1 MTDPNYSF
9 LRSCFG
15 RILDS
20 NPSNNGYKRALNLK
34 NINVNCL
41 AFDPIKT
48 QSIDVKSFV
57 DLACV
62 NQAHGLKMM
71 MSIQDGKLTLITG
84 KNKGL
89 LREIKHQIRGRD
101 ALSHRYKATLDWP
114 DNNISFRKL
123 WVNRQQRLC
132 AEVICQGQSHNVLL
146 QLNPNQYNQDLMVDN
161 SQCSFPLSISINS
174 LQQDNSEYNLSS
186 ESFKIQLKSG
196 EKADVTFDKND
207 CNSVQLKV
215 GKSIKSFTLPMSYD
229 EKIIDV
235 KPCGNWL
242 QVAISKDNERRILYI
257 NIPSF
262 AWNVKYPPIISSSP
276 PLAFIHSASN
286 NSEHFIN
293 ANPFVGRKRRHIGNN
308 CLPLSHLI
316 DRIKHRIV
324 SGQRKLK
331 VGRKSAAIISFA
343 KVLDPGVQSLVV
355 WIKGRMRASIINE
368 ELHCKVNELDKEIFY
383 IKSLSGYWSNAS
395 MLLQV
400 VNAATMRKSHI
411 SSSQTSVTLENELG
425 KQITLA
431 TEKLKLIK
439 PLFSEDV
446 NAKPNKL
453 GSWFKSQSNRIESIT
468 VLENKPDDDVNKKL
482 NEIKDILDS
491 LSKAKYSPIK
501 SKELD
506 LLCAFVERTILNVHL
521 LRSLKSNPG
530 YELAL
535 KTKLFHEVND
545 ELTTAVERQHFGS
558 TAWKTAEKTSRQ
570 IGYSLNKKHNSLGKL
585 WSRMDNSHEPD
596 ESLAD
601 QIAAQISAMPKGDT
615 LTLTTKEGCEGFAG
629 VAKFGLPFVGGWF
642 AAVLAAYEKEY
653 SVCLESLGNGEVK
666 LKFLRKKNKSVAGLF
681 GTGQGLEDLT
691 QLVKYDKGSVVTF
704 MPFEANLILK
714 IMQESKRDFAFNI
727 RNEDLSE
734 TLAYLLKIKSAG
746 SEEPTV
752 EKWTDMQY
760 ESKKE
765 NAVQLVLELKSECR
779 VQNGSSVSSNLF
791 MVAPRYFASM
801 TASGSLE
808 IKRSVDTKIGTT
820 TSVEATT
827 ELTTKTGLSHD
838 SGSIVMPIMT
848 GNNFGSP
855 VPLPAASQTFTN
867 GRAVESE
874 RASTKILSRQVF
886 SSDLAP
892 ESTDNTQWSNTSS
905 SEWESKQREKEL
917 KELKVWL
924 SEQRKVSHIVK
935 NRLNSQIEI
944 LTQALNKGFHQVEK
958 SIAAE
963 DIGQVKVDYQASLT
977 WKSRFGDKL
986 RKLVRITPK
995 HSTSL
1000 EQLLVNYP
1008 SSLRQLAAIRGSS
1021 QSQSQLENM
1030 GKASLVTAHLDYQ
1043 ISLNTLL
1050 KLTQD
1055 FDVQVREAVE
1065 HGSQKIIE
1073 IAQRYVDILSR
1084 DNDCDRSIYRLK
1096 SIRFKRTSYL
1106 RQQPSSILPLITITN
1121 HSKIEL
1127 SENLGEMEFFY
1138 ADKQDIVSD
1147 STQDKNISNKR
1158 KPMSILN
1165 KIDSSLLSIPSKAYN
1180 RRYPKLA
1187 NNT

>member
-1 MTDPNYSF
+1 MYYSAHSHNCSF
-9 LRSCFG
+9 LYP
-15 RILDS
+15 
-20 NPSNNGYKRALNLK
+20 NPSIGNSSSEKTLNLNDIK
-34 NINVNCL
+34 IKRVS
-41 AFDPIKT
+41 FEPIKT
-48 QSIDVKSFV
+48 KSINAKNFV

-207 CNSVQLKV
+207 CNSVRLKV
-215 GKSIKSFTLPMSYD
+215 GESIKYFTLPMSCD

-242 QVAISKDNERRILYI
+242 QVTISKDNERRILYI

-293 ANPFVGRKRRHIGNN
+293 ANPFVGCKRRHIGNKF
-308 CLPLSHLI
+308 LPLNHLI

-324 SGQRKLK
+324 SGQRKWNA
-331 VGRKSAAIISFA
+331 GRKSAAIISFA
-343 KVLDPGVQSLVV
+343 KVLDPGVQSLIV

-368 ELHCKVNELDKEIFY
+368 ELQCKVNELDKEIFD
-383 IKSLSGYWSNAS
+383 IKSLLGYWGNDL

-400 VNAATMRKSHI
+400 VNANTMRKSHI
-411 SSSQTSVTLENELG
+411 SSSQTSVNLENELG

-453 GSWFKSQSNRIESIT
+453 GSWFKSQSNRIECLN
-468 VLENKPDDDVNKKL
+468 VLENKPDDDVKKKL
-482 NEIKDILDS
+482 NEIKDVLDS

-521 LRSLKSNPG
+521 LLSLKSNPG

-535 KTKLFHEVND
+535 QTKLFHEVKD
-545 ELTTAVERQHFGS
+545 ELTTAVQRQHFGS
-558 TAWKTAEKTSRQ
+558 TAWKTAEKTNCQ
-570 IGYSLNKKHNSLGKL
+570 IGYSLNSEHNSLGKL
-585 WSRMDNSHEPD
+585 WSRMDNSLEPD
-596 ESLAD
+596 TSLAD

-615 LTLTTKEGCEGFAG
+615 LTLTTKEGCEGFVG

-653 SVCLESLGNGEVK
+653 SVCLESLGNGEAK

-681 GTGQGLEDLT
+681 GTGQGFEDLT

-760 ESKKE
+760 ESKQE
-765 NAVQLVLELKSECR
+765 NTVQLELEFKSECR
-779 VQNGSSVSSNLF
+779 VQNGSSVSSNVF
-791 MVAPRYFASM
+791 MVAPRYFAGM
-801 TASGSLE
+801 KASVSLE
-808 IKRSVDTKIGTT
+808 KKRSVGTKIGTT

-827 ELTTKTGLSHD
+827 EWTAKAGLSHD
-838 SGSIVMPIMT
+838 SGSIVMPIVT

-855 VPLPAASQTFTN
+855 MPSQTFTN

-874 RASTKILSRQVF
+874 PASTKSFL
-886 SSDLAP
+886 SDLVS

-905 SEWESKQREKEL
+905 SEWESKQREQEL
-917 KELKVWL
+917 KKLKVWL
-924 SEQRKVSHIVK
+924 SEQSEVSHIVK

-958 SIAAE
+958 SIAAQ
-963 DIGQVKVDYQASLT
+963 DIGQVKVDYQASLK
-977 WKSRFGDKL
+977 WKSRFSDQL

-1008 SSLRQLAAIRGSS
+1008 SSLRLLAAIRGSS

-1030 GKASLVTAHLDYQ
+1030 GKASVVTAHLHYQ
-1043 ISLNTLL
+1043 IADKRLSDLTKRFTSETKEALENGNT
-1050 KLTQD
+1050 K
-1055 FDVQVREAVE
+1055 
-1065 HGSQKIIE
+1065 E
-1073 IAQRYVDILSR
+1073 IKVVIQRYMDILSR
-1084 DNDCDRSIYRLK
+1084 SNDSDRSNYRLK
-1096 SIRFKRTSYL
+1096 NISFMRTSYS
-1106 RQQPSSILPLITITN
+1106 REKPSGILPLITMTN
-1121 HSKIEL
+1121 YSQIEL
-1127 SENLGEMEFFY
+1127 SEKLGEIEFDY
-1138 ADKQDIVSD
+1138 EDIL
-1147 STQDKNISNKR
+1147 TTEKPIS
-1158 KPMSILN
+1158 ITN
-1165 KIDSSLLSIPSKAYN
+1165 KIAPSLLSIPSKAYN
-1180 RRYPKLA
+1180 RRYPKQLA

>member
-174 LQQDNSEYNLSS
+174 LQQDNSEYNLRS

-215 GKSIKSFTLPMSYD
+215 GKSIKSFTLPMSCD

-293 ANPFVGRKRRHIGNN
+293 ANPFVGRKRRHIGNKF
-308 CLPLSHLI
+308 LPLNHLI

-324 SGQRKLK
+324 SGQRKWE
-331 VGRKSAAIISFA
+331 VGRKSAAIISFT
-343 KVLDPGVQSLVV
+343 KVLDPGVQSLIV

-368 ELHCKVNELDKEIFY
+368 ELQCKVNELDNEIFY
-383 IKSLSGYWSNAS
+383 IKSLLGYWSNDL

-400 VNAATMRKSHI
+400 VNADTMRKSHI
-411 SSSQTSVTLENELG
+411 SSSQTSVNLENELG

-453 GSWFKSQSNRIESIT
+453 GSWFKSQSNRIECLKERII
-468 VLENKPDDDVNKKL
+468 VLENKPDDDVKKKL
-482 NEIKDILDS
+482 NEIKDVLDS

-521 LRSLKSNPG
+521 LLSLKSNPG

-535 KTKLFHEVND
+535 KTKLFHEVKD

-570 IGYSLNKKHNSLGKL
+570 IGYSLNNKHNSLGKL
-585 WSRMDNSHEPD
+585 WSRMDNSLKPD
-596 ESLAD
+596 ASLAD

-653 SVCLESLGNGEVK
+653 SVCLESLGNGEAK

-681 GTGQGLEDLT
+681 GTGQGFEDLT

-746 SEEPTV
+746 NEEPTV

-944 LTQALNKGFHQVEK
+944 LTQALNKGFH
-958 SIAAE
+958 
-963 DIGQVKVDYQASLT
+963 
-977 WKSRFGDKL
+977 
-986 RKLVRITPK
+986 
-995 HSTSL
+995 
-1000 EQLLVNYP
+1000 
-1008 SSLRQLAAIRGSS
+1008 
-1021 QSQSQLENM
+1021 
-1030 GKASLVTAHLDYQ
+1030 
-1043 ISLNTLL
+1043 
-1050 KLTQD
+1050 
-1055 FDVQVREAVE
+1055 
-1065 HGSQKIIE
+1065 
-1073 IAQRYVDILSR
+1073 
-1084 DNDCDRSIYRLK
+1084 
-1096 SIRFKRTSYL
+1096 
-1106 RQQPSSILPLITITN
+1106 
-1121 HSKIEL
+1121 
-1127 SENLGEMEFFY
+1127 
-1138 ADKQDIVSD
+1138 
-1147 STQDKNISNKR
+1147 
-1158 KPMSILN
+1158 
-1165 KIDSSLLSIPSKAYN
+1165 
-1180 RRYPKLA
+1180 
-1187 NNT
+1187 

>member
-1 MTDPNYSF
+1 MADPNYSF
-9 LRSCFG
+9 LRSYVG
-15 RILDS
+15 GSLDS
-20 NPSNNGYKRALNLK
+20 NPSNNGYKRALNLE
-34 NINVNCL
+34 NLNVNCL

-207 CNSVQLKV
+207 CNSVRLKV
-215 GKSIKSFTLPMSYD
+215 GESIKYFTLPMSCD

-242 QVAISKDNERRILYI
+242 QVTISKDNERRILYI

-293 ANPFVGRKRRHIGNN
+293 ANPLVGRKRRHIGNKF
-308 CLPLSHLI
+308 LPLNHLI

-324 SGQRKLK
+324 SGQRKWNA
-331 VGRKSAAIISFA
+331 GRKSAAIISFA
-343 KVLDPGVQSLVV
+343 KVLDPGVQSLIV

-368 ELHCKVNELDKEIFY
+368 ELQCKVNELDNEIFY
-383 IKSLSGYWSNAS
+383 IKSLLGYWSNDL

-400 VNAATMRKSHI
+400 VNADTMRKSHI
-411 SSSQTSVTLENELG
+411 SSSQTSVNLENELG

-453 GSWFKSQSNRIESIT
+453 GSWFKSQSNRIECLK
-468 VLENKPDDDVNKKL
+468 VLENKPDDDVKKKL
-482 NEIKDILDS
+482 NEIKDVLDS

-521 LRSLKSNPG
+521 LLSLKSNPG

-535 KTKLFHEVND
+535 QTKLFHEVKD

-570 IGYSLNKKHNSLGKL
+570 IGYSLNNKHNSLGKL
-585 WSRMDNSHEPD
+585 WSRMDNSLKPD
-596 ESLAD
+596 ASLAD

-615 LTLTTKEGCEGFAG
+615 LTLTTKEGCEGFVG

-653 SVCLESLGNGEVK
+653 SVCLESLGNGEAK

-681 GTGQGLEDLT
+681 GTGQGFEDLT

-760 ESKKE
+760 ESKQE

-808 IKRSVDTKIGTT
+808 KKRSVDTKIGTT

-827 ELTTKTGLSHD
+827 EWTAKVGLSHD
-838 SGSIVMPIMT
+838 SGSIVMPIVT

-855 VPLPAASQTFTN
+855 MPSQTFTN

-874 RASTKILSRQVF
+874 LASTKLF
-886 SSDLAP
+886 LP

-905 SEWESKQREKEL
+905 SEWESKQREQEL
-917 KELKVWL
+917 KKLKVWL
-924 SEQRKVSHIVK
+924 SEQSKVSHIVK

-958 SIAAE
+958 SIAAQ
-963 DIGQVKVDYQASLT
+963 DIGQVKVDYQASLK

-1030 GKASLVTAHLDYQ
+1030 GKASVVTAHLYYQ
-1043 ISLNTLL
+1043 IADKNLSD
-1050 KLTQD
+1050 LTKR
-1055 FDVQVREAVE
+1055 FTSETKEALE
-1065 HGSQKIIE
+1065 NGNPKE
-1073 IAQRYVDILSR
+1073 IKVVIQRYMDILSR
-1084 DNDCDRSIYRLK
+1084 SNDSDRSNYRLK
-1096 SIRFKRTSYL
+1096 NISFKRTSYS
-1106 RQQPSSILPLITITN
+1106 REKPSGILPLITITN
-1121 HSKIEL
+1121 SSQIEL
-1127 SENLGEMEFFY
+1127 SEKLGEIEFDY
-1138 ADKQDIVSD
+1138 DDIL
-1147 STQDKNISNKR
+1147 TTKKPIS
-1158 KPMSILN
+1158 ITN
-1165 KIDSSLLSIPSKAYN
+1165 KIESSLLSIPSKAYN

>member
-1 MTDPNYSF
+1 MADSNYSF
-9 LRSCFG
+9 LHSFVGRS
-15 RILDS
+15 LDS
-20 NPSNNGYKRALNLK
+20 NPSNNGYKRALNLE
-34 NINVNCL
+34 NLNVNCL

-207 CNSVQLKV
+207 CNSVRLKV
-215 GKSIKSFTLPMSYD
+215 GESIKYFTLPMSCD

-242 QVAISKDNERRILYI
+242 QVSISKDNERRILYI

-293 ANPFVGRKRRHIGNN
+293 ANPFVGRKRRHIGNKF
-308 CLPLSHLI
+308 LPLNHLI

-324 SGQRKLK
+324 SGQRKWNA
-331 VGRKSAAIISFA
+331 GRKSAAIISFA
-343 KVLDPGVQSLVV
+343 KVLDPGVQSLIV

-368 ELHCKVNELDKEIFY
+368 ELQCKVNELDNEIFY
-383 IKSLSGYWSNAS
+383 IKSLLGYWSNDL

-400 VNAATMRKSHI
+400 VNADTMRKSHI
-411 SSSQTSVTLENELG
+411 SSSQTSVNLENELG

-453 GSWFKSQSNRIESIT
+453 GSWFKSQSNRIECLK
-468 VLENKPDDDVNKKL
+468 VLENKPDDDVKKKL
-482 NEIKDILDS
+482 NEIKDVLDS

-521 LRSLKSNPG
+521 LLSLKSNPG

-535 KTKLFHEVND
+535 QTKLFHEVKD

-570 IGYSLNKKHNSLGKL
+570 IGYSLNNKHNSLGKL
-585 WSRMDNSHEPD
+585 WSRMDNSLKPD
-596 ESLAD
+596 ASLAD
-601 QIAAQISAMPKGDT
+601 QMAAQISAMPKGDT
-615 LTLTTKEGCEGFAG
+615 LTLTTKEGCEGFVG

-653 SVCLESLGNGEVK
+653 SVCLESLGNGEAK

-681 GTGQGLEDLT
+681 GTGQGFEDLT

-714 IMQESKRDFAFNI
+714 IMKESKRDFAFNI
-727 RNEDLSE
+727 SNEYLSE

-760 ESKKE
+760 ESKQE
-765 NAVQLVLELKSECR
+765 NAVQLVLELNSEFR
-779 VQNGSSVSSNLF
+779 VQNGSSVSSDLF

-808 IKRSVDTKIGTT
+808 KKRSVDTKIGTT

-827 ELTTKTGLSHD
+827 EWTAKAGLSHD
-838 SGSIVMPIMT
+838 SGSIVMPIVT

-867 GRAVESE
+867 GAVESE
-874 RASTKILSRQVF
+874 LASTKLF
-886 SSDLAP
+886 LSDLVP

-905 SEWESKQREKEL
+905 SEWESKQREQEL
-917 KELKVWL
+917 KKLKVWL
-924 SEQRKVSHIVK
+924 SEQSEVSHIVK

-958 SIAAE
+958 SIAAQ
-963 DIGQVKVDYQASLT
+963 DIGQVKVDYQASLK

-1030 GKASLVTAHLDYQ
+1030 GKASVVTAHLYYQ
-1043 ISLNTLL
+1043 IADKNLSD
-1050 KLTQD
+1050 LTKR
-1055 FDVQVREAVE
+1055 FTSETKEALE
-1065 HGSQKIIE
+1065 NGNPKE
-1073 IAQRYVDILSR
+1073 IKVVIQRYMDILSR
-1084 DNDCDRSIYRLK
+1084 SNDSDRSNYRLK
-1096 SIRFKRTSYL
+1096 NISFKRTSYS
-1106 RQQPSSILPLITITN
+1106 REKPSGILPLITITN
-1121 HSKIEL
+1121 YSQIEL
-1127 SENLGEMEFFY
+1127 SEKLGEIEFDY
-1138 ADKQDIVSD
+1138 DDIL
-1147 STQDKNISNKR
+1147 TTKKPIS
-1158 KPMSILN
+1158 ITN
-1165 KIDSSLLSIPSKAYN
+1165 KIASSLLSIPSKAYN

>member
-1 MTDPNYSF
+1 MKSLHITSVTTN
-9 LRSCFG
+9 
-15 RILDS
+15 DS
-20 NPSNNGYKRALNLK
+20 NGSTGVLNPENPIDRK
-34 NINVNCL
+34 VNRIS
-41 AFDPIKT
+41 FVPTDT

-71 MSIQDGKLTLITG
+71 ISIQDGKLTLITG

-89 LREIKHQIRGRD
+89 IRELNHKTRGDD
-101 ALSHRYKATLDWP
+101 ALSHRYKATLDLP
-114 DNNISFRKL
+114 GNNISFKKL
-123 WVNRQQRLC
+123 WVDHQQRLC
-132 AEVICQGQSHNVLL
+132 GEVSYKDQNNTNKSCNVLL
-146 QLNPNQYNQDLMVDN
+146 QLKSQQCNQELVDIN
-161 SQCSFPLSISINS
+161 GQCDFPLSVSINF
-174 LQQDNSEYNLSS
+174 LEQKDSEYDPSS

-400 VNAATMRKSHI
+400 VNAATMS

-545 ELTTAVERQHFGS
+545 ELTTAIERQHFGS

-1165 KIDSSLLSIPSKAYN
+1165 KIDSSLLSIPSEVYESRN
-1180 RRYPKLA
+1180 LVP
-1187 NNT
+1187 THDV